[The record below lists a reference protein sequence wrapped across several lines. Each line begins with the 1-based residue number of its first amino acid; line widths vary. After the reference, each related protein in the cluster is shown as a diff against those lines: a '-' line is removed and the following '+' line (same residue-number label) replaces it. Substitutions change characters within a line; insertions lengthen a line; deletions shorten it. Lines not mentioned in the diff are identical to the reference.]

1 MKKIYEND
9 IMRCLLILAIGF
21 ASALFIYPLIH
32 ELGHVIASFCVGAD
46 VMEFTLFPL
55 PSVLCDVG
63 KIDNTS
69 KVIIG
74 FGGMVLP
81 LIIAEIV
88 PKKWFWTWYIRML
101 LKGISLL
108 SFLISVVSVT
118 ANCNPQDD
126 MVNVLK
132 YWAADKSILLLLL
145 CGAAGLIILSIVR
158 ERPIKK
164 LCMYFGV

>member
-1 MKKIYEND
+1 
-9 IMRCLLILAIGF
+9 MRCLLILAIGF
-21 ASALFIYPLIH
+21 ASALFIYPFIH
-32 ELGHVIASFCVGAD
+32 ELGHVLASVCVGAE
-46 VMEFTLFPL
+46 VLEFTLFPL

-63 KIDNTS
+63 TIDNWG
-69 KVIIG
+69 KVVIG

-81 LIIAEIV
+81 LIIAEII
-88 PKKWFWTWYIRML
+88 PQRWFWTWYIRML

-108 SFLISVVSVT
+108 SFLISAVSVT

-145 CGAAGLIILSIVR
+145 CGEAGLIIASIIR
-158 ERPIKK
+158 ERPIRRICK
-164 LCMYFGV
+164 YFEV